1 MKLKSFSTELEGGWT
16 GMTWSEENST
26 ELLMQQNVTKLE
38 VRLSDGSLV
47 EGENITV
54 TCAVEGGVPLPSV
67 GFMLMKTEN
76 NTNMTRV
83 ENSSERFT
91 NITELPLSPDGKVQ
105 TVSALLRLRKED
117 QGRHVGCRAEQWD
130 RSEPRVSLASKDDV
144 RQFSEEKIV

>member
-1 MKLKSFSTELEGGWT
+1 
-16 GMTWSEENST
+16 MTWSEENST

-67 GFMLMKTEN
+67 GFMLMRTEN
-76 NTNMTRV
+76 NTNMTKV

-91 NITELPLSPDGKVQ
+91 NITDK
-105 TVSALLRLRKED
+105 T
-117 QGRHVGCRAEQWD
+117 C
-130 RSEPRVSLASKDDV
+130 SER
-144 RQFSEEKIV
+144 